1 LQPKIKSIPKF
12 WWKNY
17 EKLRSKA
24 PKLISFRKN
33 RYSFNFEEIV
43 NSKYTELANYI
54 SIDTPSELD
63 EDNYLF
69 FRPKKSKIEILPK
82 SKISMQ

>member
-1 LQPKIKSIPKF
+1 MNPSTNIKEKSSQSESLTLSPNLQPKIKSIPKF

-33 RYSFNFEEIV
+33 RYGVGF
-43 NSKYTELANYI
+43 
-54 SIDTPSELD
+54 
-63 EDNYLF
+63 
-69 FRPKKSKIEILPK
+69 
-82 SKISMQ
+82 